1 MSNAACHE
9 CEHQVEE
16 LEQEMAEVQRLLS
29 DKEEQEG
36 AMLQVC
42 ICTFFVFAILHDRSA
57 FRLSLI
63 QILKLI
69 NTYEG
74 LDAGGARTK
83 GNRRCTKI
91 C

>member
-1 MSNAACHE
+1 MLNAACHE

-16 LEQEMAEVQRLLS
+16 LEQEMTEVQRLLS
-29 DKEEQEG
+29 DKQEQEG

-42 ICTFFVFAILHDRSA
+42 ICMITFI

-63 QILKLI
+63 QILRLI
-69 NTYEG
+69 DTYEG